1 MYELVVMLWQQT
13 KEEVKKKELTTE
25 DIDMGFD
32 ITLTKH
38 KGQVIDLLH
47 AHLLGLYFLVVTFS
61 QCVHDDSSFFVDCV
75 HHYFINYYSRSSF
88 IQYLHIFPANIWCG
102 QTPELWNSCISGA
115 NTHLTTP
122 QPVLCTDL
130 LSTPFLCCHVCQYAL
145 RKLYHES
152 PRLLGVLYTS
162 PTCGPCRTLKPILNK
177 VRPLSFVS

>member
-47 AHLLGLYFLVVTFS
+47 AHLLGLLFLVVTFS
-61 QCVHDDSSFFVDCV
+61 QCVHDDSSFFVDCVHDDSSFFVDCV

-88 IQYLHIFPANIWCG
+88 M
-102 QTPELWNSCISGA
+102 
-115 NTHLTTP
+115 
-122 QPVLCTDL
+122 
-130 LSTPFLCCHVCQYAL
+130 
-145 RKLYHES
+145 
-152 PRLLGVLYTS
+152 
-162 PTCGPCRTLKPILNK
+162 
-177 VRPLSFVS
+177 